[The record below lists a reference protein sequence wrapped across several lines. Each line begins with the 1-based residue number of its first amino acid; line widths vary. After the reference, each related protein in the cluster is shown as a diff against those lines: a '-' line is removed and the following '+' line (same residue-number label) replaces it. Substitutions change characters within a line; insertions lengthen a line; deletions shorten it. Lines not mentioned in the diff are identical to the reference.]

1 MGMKMKKSWVLPVL
15 AAGILAAGLAGCEK
29 KDPYGLS
36 AKDPVTI
43 TIWHYYNGVQKEGFD
58 QLVQTFNE
66 SEGREKGIIV
76 EAYSKGSI
84 DDLSQAVTDSID
96 KKIGSDPVPDVFA
109 AYADKVYEIDQR
121 GMAVDLSK
129 YLTADEIGEYVDA
142 YIEEGRFDG
151 SEGIKVFPVAKS
163 TEVFAINKTD
173 WDKFAEA
180 TGETDA
186 AFSSWEG
193 ITRVAEKYYKW
204 TDSLT
209 ETPDDGKAF
218 FGRDAF
224 ANYIIVG
231 SLQLGHEIF
240 RVEDGHVIMDF
251 DRTAMKRLWDNYYI
265 PYVNGYFG
273 AFGKFRSDDVKT
285 GQLAAFVGST
295 SGFAYF
301 PTSVTLEDGTSY
313 PIESKVYP
321 LPNFSGT
328 EPCAVQQGAS
338 MMILKSEEKRE
349 YAASTFLKWFT
360 GVDNNIRFSVS
371 SGYLP
376 VKKEAGVKERLET
389 VLAENGEEDAAGEN
403 LLIGLETANKYQL
416 YTTKPFEGGDQ
427 ARAIL
432 NTTMAD
438 KAREDRETV
447 LSLMAQGMSREEAVE
462 QFTEESNFE
471 QWYEDTKEQ
480 LETIIG
486 E

>member
-328 EPCAVQQGAS
+328 EPCAVQQGS
-338 MMILKSEEKRE
+338 GMMILKSEEKRE
-349 YAASTFLKWFT
+349 YAASIFLKWFT

-432 NTTMAD
+432 NATMAD

-462 QFTEESNFE
+462 QFTEESNFD

>member
-1 MGMKMKKSWVLPVL
+1 MGMKVKRSWLLPVL
-15 AAGILAAGLAGCEK
+15 AAGILAAGLTGCEK
-29 KDPYGLS
+29 KDPYGLTP
-36 AKDPVTI
+36 KDPVTI
-43 TIWHYYNGVQKEGFD
+43 TIWHYYNGVQKESFD

-66 SEGREKGIIV
+66 SEGREKGIVV
-76 EAYSKGSI
+76 EAFSKGSI
-84 DDLSQAVTDSID
+84 NELSQAVTDSID
-96 KKIGSDPVPDVFA
+96 KKIGSDPVPDVIA
-109 AYADKVYEIDQR
+109 AYADKVYEIDRR
-121 GMAVDLSK
+121 GMAVDISK

-180 TGETDA
+180 AGETDA

-193 ITRVAEKYYKW
+193 ITRVAGEYYQW

-209 ETPDDGKAF
+209 EAPDDGKAF

-224 ANYIIVG
+224 ANYIIIG

-240 RVEDGHVIMDF
+240 RVENGKVITDF
-251 DRTAMKRLWDNYYI
+251 DRAAMKRLWDNYYV

-285 GQLAAFVGST
+285 GQLAAYVGAT

-313 PIESKVYP
+313 PIESKIYP

-328 EPCAVQQGAS
+328 EPCAVSQGAG
-338 MMILKSEEKRE
+338 MMILKSEEKKE
-349 YAASTFLKWFT
+349 YAAATFLKWFT
-360 GVDNNIRFSVS
+360 GVDNNISFSVS

-389 VLAENGEEDAAGEN
+389 VLAEDSEEDAASEN
-403 LLIGLETANKYQL
+403 LLIGLETANRYEL
-416 YTTKPFEGGDQ
+416 YTTKPFEGGDR

-438 KAREDRETV
+438 RAREDREAV
-447 LSLMAQGMSREEAVE
+447 LSLMAQGLSREEAAA
-462 QFTEESNFE
+462 QFTTESNFE
-471 QWYEDTKEQ
+471 RWYEDTKEQ

>member
-121 GMAVDLSK
+121 DMAVDLSK

-186 AFSSWEG
+186 AFSTWEG

-328 EPCAVQQGAS
+328 EPCAVQQGAG

>member
-1 MGMKMKKSWVLPVL
+1 
-15 AAGILAAGLAGCEK
+15 
-29 KDPYGLS
+29 
-36 AKDPVTI
+36 
-43 TIWHYYNGVQKEGFD
+43 
-58 QLVQTFNE
+58 
-66 SEGREKGIIV
+66 
-76 EAYSKGSI
+76 
-84 DDLSQAVTDSID
+84 
-96 KKIGSDPVPDVFA
+96 
-109 AYADKVYEIDQR
+109 
-121 GMAVDLSK
+121 
-129 YLTADEIGEYVDA
+129 
-142 YIEEGRFDG
+142 
-151 SEGIKVFPVAKS
+151 
-163 TEVFAINKTD
+163 
-173 WDKFAEA
+173 
-180 TGETDA
+180 
-186 AFSSWEG
+186 
-193 ITRVAEKYYKW
+193 
-204 TDSLT
+204 
-209 ETPDDGKAF
+209 
-218 FGRDAF
+218 
-224 ANYIIVG
+224 
-231 SLQLGHEIF
+231 
-240 RVEDGHVIMDF
+240 
-251 DRTAMKRLWDNYYI
+251 
-265 PYVNGYFG
+265 
-273 AFGKFRSDDVKT
+273 
-285 GQLAAFVGST
+285 
-295 SGFAYF
+295 
-301 PTSVTLEDGTSY
+301 
-313 PIESKVYP
+313 
-321 LPNFSGT
+321 
-328 EPCAVQQGAS
+328 

>member
-121 GMAVDLSK
+121 DMAVDLSK

-186 AFSSWEG
+186 AFSTWEG

-240 RVEDGHVIMDF
+240 RVEDGNVIMDF

-321 LPNFSGT
+321 LPNFLGT
-328 EPCAVQQGAS
+328 EPCAVQQGAG

-432 NTTMAD
+432 NATMAD
-438 KAREDRETV
+438 KARDDRETV

>member
-321 LPNFSGT
+321 LPNFLGT
-328 EPCAVQQGAS
+328 EPCAVQQGAG

>member
-321 LPNFSGT
+321 LPNFSGK
-328 EPCAVQQGAS
+328 EPCAVQQGAG